1 MAGNA
6 AETVIAAN
14 GSVWVAAVGT
24 SFPATV
30 TTSPGAGWTDLGY
43 ITEGG
48 VKVKPKV
55 EVASFG
61 AWQSAYKIRTVI
73 TGRDLTIG
81 FALRQWNETNLVLAL
96 GGGAVS
102 GSGPYTY
109 TPPQIGAAL
118 VERAVL
124 VRWQDGSKNYDLKI
138 LKAMPVDLA
147 EFGLMR
153 TGMADLGVTLELH
166 DDGDDTTAPYTIVTD
181 DTNWA

>member
-14 GSVWVAAVGT
+14 GGVYVATVGT

-30 TTSPGAGWTDLGY
+30 TTTPGAGWTDLGF
-43 ITEGG
+43 ITEAG
-48 VKVKPKV
+48 VKVKPKL

-61 AWQSAYKIRTVI
+61 AWQSAYKIRSVV
-73 TGRDLTIG
+73 TGRDITIG
-81 FALRQWNETNLVLAL
+81 FTLRQWNEVNLVLAL

-109 TPPQIGAAL
+109 TPPAIGAAL
-118 VERAVL
+118 IERAVL
-124 VRWQDGSKNYDLKI
+124 VRWQDGSKNYDLRI
-138 LKAMPVDLA
+138 LRAMPVDLA

-153 TGMADLGVTLELH
+153 TGMADLGITLELH
-166 DDGDDTTAPYTIVTD
+166 DDGDDTTAPYTIVSD